1 MLFLMFLRNMIIKYL
16 TPYAV
21 TYAVI
26 AIHSLVFHVANLYA
40 QPKNQITQVDQI
52 FQDGKRQPSCVDHRK
67 QFAILFCERCV
78 NMTLTEPFQV
88 GCELSIRAP

>member
-1 MLFLMFLRNMIIKYL
+1 MGRRLLEMSLV
-16 TPYAV
+16 YALIV
-21 TYAVI
+21 
-26 AIHSLVFHVANLYA
+26 IHSLVFHVANLYA
-40 QPKNQITQVDQI
+40 QPKNKITQVDQI

-88 GCELSIRAP
+88 GCELNIRAP

>member
-1 MLFLMFLRNMIIKYL
+1 MGRHLLEMSLVAAL
-16 TPYAV
+16 
-21 TYAVI
+21 I
-26 AIHSLVFHVANLYA
+26 AIHSLVFHAANLYA
-40 QPKNQITQVDQI
+40 QPKNQITQVNQI

-88 GCELSIRAP
+88 GCELNIRAP